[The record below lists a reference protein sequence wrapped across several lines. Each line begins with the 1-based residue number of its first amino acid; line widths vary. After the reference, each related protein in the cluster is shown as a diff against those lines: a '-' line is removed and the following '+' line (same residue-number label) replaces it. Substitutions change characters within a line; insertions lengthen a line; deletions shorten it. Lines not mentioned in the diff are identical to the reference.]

1 MQIPLN
7 TIGKILEGD
16 DAGFFVRI
24 QHDTENTGGYLILVS
39 EVYTFENGY
48 DDWVEDIESLQGY
61 FTESRW
67 VIDWSKTA

>member
-16 DAGFFVRI
+16 DVGSFVRI
-24 QHDTENTGGYLILVS
+24 QHDTENTGGYLILLS
-39 EVYTFENGY
+39 EVDTFENGY

-67 VIDWSKTA
+67 VIDWSKTT